1 MIAFAGIA
9 KAFAGVPALSDVSLT
24 LAAGQVH
31 GLLGENGAGKSTLV
45 RILFGLERA
54 DAGTIAIAGKPV
66 VIRSPRDARGLGLG
80 MVHQH
85 LALVPT
91 LDVVDNLALTLQSG
105 LGAVP
110 RRALAKRL
118 VADAAVLGWQV
129 DPHARVGN
137 LAMGQQQRVE
147 ILAALAGGS
156 RALILDEPTAVLT
169 PQEVDELLPALRRL
183 AAAGRTIVLI
193 SHKLHEVG
201 RVCDTVSILRR
212 GRLVHHGRS
221 ADLDHARMA
230 ELMLGAPPPPPST
243 RPAAR
248 PGAERLNVSGLVVSG
263 RGGRPAVDGA
273 TFAVRAGE
281 TVGIAGV
288 DGNGQAELVAAVLG
302 LGPHAAGVI
311 TIRGAGGIG
320 YIPDDRH
327 RHALL
332 PARSVR
338 DNLLLRDRRRAPY
351 TRRGWLDLGA
361 WAARAHDLVTRY
373 DVRPADIA
381 LPAAALSG
389 GNQQKVVVARELDG
403 APGLI
408 VAVNPTRGL
417 DIAASAFVLAK
428 LDAARD
434 AGAAVA
440 LVHSDLDELLAHS
453 DRVLVLCAGRLAD
466 SGWPD
471 ADRARIGRMML
482 GLPPEA
488 AA

>member
-9 KAFAGVPALSDVSLT
+9 KAYAGVPALADITLS

-54 DAGTIAIAGKPV
+54 DAGTVAIAGQRV
-66 VIRSPRDARGLGLG
+66 AIGSPRAARALGLG

-91 LDVVDNLALTLQSG
+91 LSVVDNLALTLQPG
-105 LGAVP
+105 LGPVP
-110 RRALAKRL
+110 RRALAARCA
-118 VADAAVLGWQV
+118 ADAEELGWQV
-129 DPHARVGN
+129 DPSARVGD
-137 LAMGQQQRVE
+137 LALGQQQRVE
-147 ILAALAGGS
+147 ILAALGGGS

-183 AAAGRTIVLI
+183 AAAGRTILLI
-193 SHKLHEVG
+193 SHKLHEIE

-212 GRLVHHGRS
+212 GRLVHHGPCSGIDR
-221 ADLDHARMA
+221 ARMA
-230 ELMLGAPPPPPST
+230 ELMVGQAPT
-243 RPAAR
+243 PAAR
-248 PGAERLNVSGLVVSG
+248 PTAQPGREHLTVRDLVVRG
-263 RGGRPAVDGA
+263 RGARLAVASA

-302 LGPHAAGVI
+302 LRRADGGLI
-311 TIRGAGGIG
+311 TIAGGVGIAS
-320 YIPDDRH
+320 IPDDRH

-332 PARSVR
+332 PTRSVR

-351 TRRGWLDLGA
+351 TRHGWLDLGA
-361 WAARAHDLVTRY
+361 WATRARELVARY
-373 DVRPADIA
+373 DVRPTDID

-389 GNQQKVVVARELDG
+389 GNQQKLVIARELDG

-417 DIAASAFVLAK
+417 DLAASAFVLAK
-428 LDAARD
+428 LDAARE
-434 AGAAVA
+434 AGAAVL

-453 DRVLVLCAGRLAD
+453 DRVLVMCAGHLAD
-466 SGWPD
+466 SGWPS

>member
-9 KAFAGVPALSDVSLT
+9 KAFAGAPALSDVT
-24 LAAGQVH
+24 LALGPGLVH
-31 GLLGENGAGKSTLV
+31 GLLGENGAGKSTLM

-54 DAGTIAIAGKPV
+54 DAGTVSIAGKTV
-66 VIRSPRDARGLGLG
+66 VIRSPRDARALGLG

-91 LDVVDNLALTLQSG
+91 LDVVDNLALILQAG
-105 LGAVP
+105 LGRVP
-110 RRALAKRL
+110 RRQLAARL
-118 VADAAVLGWQV
+118 LADAAALGWQV
-129 DPHARVGN
+129 DPTARVGD
-137 LAMGQQQRVE
+137 LAVGQQQRVE

-183 AAAGRTIVLI
+183 AADGRTVVLI
-193 SHKLHEVG
+193 SHKLHEVE
-201 RVCDTVSILRR
+201 RVCDTISILRR
-212 GRLVHHGRS
+212 GRLVHHGPR
-221 ADLDHARMA
+221 AEIDRARMA
-230 ELMLGAPPPPPST
+230 ELMVGQAPPM
-243 RPAAR
+243 PAARSQPR
-248 PGAERLNVSGLVVSG
+248 PGAERLAVRDLGVRG
-263 RGGRPAVDGA
+263 RGGRPALTGA
-273 TFAVRAGE
+273 SFTVRAGE

-302 LGPHAAGVI
+302 WRRADHGTVAIAP
-311 TIRGAGGIG
+311 GIG
-320 YIPDDRH
+320 VGSIPDDRH
-327 RHALL
+327 RHALF
-332 PARSVR
+332 PTRSVR
-338 DNLLLRDRRRAPY
+338 DNLLLRERRRPPFA
-351 TRRGWLDLGA
+351 RRGWLDLAA
-361 WAARAHDLVTRY
+361 WGARARDLVARY
-373 DVRPADIA
+373 DVRPPDIDLA
-381 LPAAALSG
+381 AAALSG
-389 GNQQKVVVARELDG
+389 GNQQKLVVARELDG

-417 DIAASAFVLAK
+417 DLAASAFVLGR

-434 AGAAVA
+434 AGAAVL

-466 SGWPD
+466 SGWPQ

-482 GLPPEA
+482 GLAPEA